1 MKITIL
7 IFFIFC
13 FSFKNAE
20 AKNLISDYA
29 PFNLDG
35 SINVIVEIPAGTNE
49 KWEILKDGPKIERE
63 IKDGK
68 FRIVDYLSYPFNYG
82 FIPQT
87 ILPISKGGDG
97 DPLDVIVISSSVKR
111 GSIIKAKPIGA
122 LIMIDNKEVDTKIL
136 ALGINS
142 GELSQ
147 MNSIKQLNENYNG
160 LLDIIILWLKNYKGE
175 VLELKSQLTKSETID
190 YIKKSNIFFSEN
202 IN

>member
-1 MKITIL
+1 M
-7 IFFIFC
+7 
-13 FSFKNAE
+13 
-20 AKNLISDYA
+20 
-29 PFNLDG
+29 
-35 SINVIVEIPAGTNE
+35 
-49 KWEILKDGPKIERE
+49 
-63 IKDGK
+63 
-68 FRIVDYLSYPFNYG
+68 DYLSYPFNYG

-190 YIKKSNIFFSEN
+190 YIKKSNIFFQKIL
-202 IN
+202 INFSKFDL

>member
-1 MKITIL
+1 MKNIIL
-7 IFFIFC
+7 IFFIFF
-13 FSFKNAE
+13 FSFKNTE
-20 AKNLISDYA
+20 AKNLIYDFV

-35 SINVIVEIPAGTNE
+35 SLNVIVEIPAGTNE
-49 KWEILKDGPKIERE
+49 KWEVLKDGTKIERE

-147 MNSIKQLNENYNG
+147 MNSIRQLNENYNG
-160 LLDIIILWLKNYKGE
+160 LLDILILWLKNYKGE

-190 YIKKSNIFFSEN
+190 YIKKSNIFFLEN
-202 IN
+202 VN

>member
-1 MKITIL
+1 M
-7 IFFIFC
+7 
-13 FSFKNAE
+13 
-20 AKNLISDYA
+20 
-29 PFNLDG
+29 
-35 SINVIVEIPAGTNE
+35 EIPAGTNE
-49 KWEILKDGPKIERE
+49 KWEILKDGTKIERE

-142 GELSQ
+142 GG
-147 MNSIKQLNENYNG
+147 Y
-160 LLDIIILWLKNYKGE
+160 LK
-175 VLELKSQLTKSETID
+175 
-190 YIKKSNIFFSEN
+190 
-202 IN
+202 